1 MPHLDFH
8 GLLGDLCFQ
17 FSPRRS
23 TKIALMYVWERS
35 LEMVD
40 EESDALLVLLD
51 FPAALDKIDHGMRL
65 N

>member
-1 MPHLDFH
+1 M
-8 GLLGDLCFQ
+8 
-17 FSPRRS
+17 
-23 TKIALMYVWERS
+23 MYVWERS